1 MKTLVT
7 LMNWTVTQEY
17 TKWRCDIEIYYDC
30 MEGGRITCATESL
43 EKLIIR
49 RCVKQ
54 LFKGWLIVQNWSWE
68 SVDEVCG

>member
-30 MEGGRITCATESL
+30 MDGGKDNMRNRKS
-43 EKLIIR
+43 
-49 RCVKQ
+49 
-54 LFKGWLIVQNWSWE
+54 
-68 SVDEVCG
+68 